1 MPHSVSPDALGKPH
15 SVLSKGSICP
25 ALFFM
30 GPFFQAPSQNQLALN
45 LTLLN
50 TDPKAPGSFLCFPG
64 TEHPFLASAY
74 DCVGLVQT
82 LIQPQD
88 WDGIQLCVRYSAGDH
103 LLFFSAAHL
112 SNVMVLRIRL
122 EDSLLCDFPVRFFF
136 LF

>member
-1 MPHSVSPDALGKPH
+1 MPHSISPDALGKPH

-30 GPFFQAPSQNQLALN
+30 GPLFQAPSQNQLALN

-103 LLFFSAAHL
+103 LLFSQCCTFVQCHGPK
-112 SNVMVLRIRL
+112 NQIRRQL
-122 EDSLLCDFPVRFFF
+122 AL
-136 LF
+136 